1 MQIGIVGAGSVG
13 AATAFALMMHG
24 VARKIILV
32 DIDKQKAWAE
42 AADIAHAAPFA
53 YANKVKSGD
62 YADLKGCSIII
73 ITAGANQKT
82 GETRTDL
89 LARNVK
95 IFADIIPQIAR
106 HAPEAILLVAT
117 NPVDVMTYTTL
128 KLSGFAREKVIGS
141 GTLLDTARF
150 RTDLGYHLGV
160 SPKSVHA
167 HVLGEHGDSEVLC
180 WDSGDAGSIPIS
192 QLAND
197 LGCPIT
203 EEIKSR
209 IDDDVRNAAYKII
222 AGKGATFY
230 GIAGA
235 LTRICQAI
243 STNEYAI
250 LTLSSFHDS
259 LFGSNNVCISL
270 PCVVGKRGIH
280 KVLTP
285 SLSTNEQQLLGR
297 SIAKIADLCRQADKL
312 LP

>member
-1 MQIGIVGAGSVG
+1 MQIGIVGAGAVG

-24 VARKIILV
+24 VARKITLV
-32 DIDKQKAWAE
+32 DLDKSKAWAE

-53 YANKVKSGD
+53 YANKIKSGSFV
-62 YADLKGCSIII
+62 DLKDCEIVIV
-73 ITAGANQKT
+73 TAGSNQKE
-82 GETRTDL
+82 GESRTDL
-89 LARNVK
+89 LANNVK
-95 IFADIIPQIAR
+95 IFAEIIPQIVEY
-106 HAPEAILLVAT
+106 APSAILLVAT
-117 NPVDVMTYTTL
+117 NPVDIMTYVTL
-128 KLSGFAREKVIGS
+128 KLSRLPKEKVIGS

-180 WDSGDAGSIPIS
+180 WDSGDAGSIP
-192 QLAND
+192 LAKLAAD
-197 LGCPIT
+197 LGCPLNM
-203 EEIKSR
+203 EIKAR

-222 AGKGATFY
+222 AGKKVTCY

-250 LTLSSFHDS
+250 LTLSSQHVEVEGIDD
-259 LFGSNNVCISL
+259 VCLSL

-280 KVLTP
+280 QVLKP
-285 SLSTNEQQLLGR
+285 YLSEQEHLLLKQSAIKLKSLNIKAGSLL
-297 SIAKIADLCRQADKL
+297 S
-312 LP
+312 